1 MAKRKTKTKTLI
13 HVKAP
18 KSELVIMSFDN
29 KTALNRWLEKRPM
42 RLDLR
47 IFEVKV
53 TEKPLVIDQTT
64 YSVA

>member
-29 KTALNRWLEKRPM
+29 KPALNRWLKNRPM
-42 RLDLR
+42 TLDLR
-47 IFEVKV
+47 IFEVKTV
-53 TEKPLVIDQTT
+53 EKPIELDIET
-64 YSVA
+64 YQVA

>member
-29 KTALNRWLEKRPM
+29 KIALNRWLKNRPM
-42 RLDLR
+42 MLDLR
-47 IFEVKV
+47 IFEVKTV
-53 TEKPLVIDQTT
+53 EKPLKLDTQT
-64 YSVA
+64 YQVA

>member
-29 KTALNRWLEKRPM
+29 KPALNRWLAKRPM
-42 RLDLR
+42 MLNLR
-47 IFEVKV
+47 IFEVKTV
-53 TEKPLVIDQTT
+53 EKPLELDTQT
-64 YSVA
+64 YQVA